1 MIITIAVDVETTGV
15 EPGSRMLELAA
26 IAFDESGAVTDQ
38 YVHLVNP
45 GMPIP
50 PDVTKVNGITDDMVK
65 DAPTAEK
72 VLNGFFGWLPGKL
85 FVGHYAQYDTGI
97 ISWEAGRCGIP
108 IPDDLQVL
116 CTCAMAKENNITKNN
131 KLITI
136 ADYYQLK
143 RIGDDHRA
151 LSDAYLCKQYFL
163 IVKSAMEHEAAAM
176 NSVFKSLAPLPWGAA
191 GHNYQ
196 YVDPPEP
203 VANLPELVAAGTP
216 LSFKY
221 KDAKDEV
228 TERTITPYGWA
239 LADDAD
245 TLHGW
250 CHMREAR
257 RTFRVDRI
265 VEVMADARI
274 DVTQL

>member
-1 MIITIAVDVETTGV
+1 MITIAIDVETTGV

-65 DAPTAEK
+65 NAPTAEK

-116 CTCAMAKENNITKNN
+116 CTCAMAKEFGVTKNN
-131 KLITI
+131 KLVTI
-136 ADYYQLK
+136 ADYYKLK
-143 RIGDDHRA
+143 RLGDDHRA
-151 LSDAYLCKQYFL
+151 LSDADLCRQYFL
-163 IVKSAMEHEAAAM
+163 TVEPSMKHEAAAM
-176 NSVFKSLAPLPWGAA
+176 NSVFKSLTPLPWVSA
-191 GHNYQ
+191 GHDYQ
-196 YVDPPEP
+196 YVPAPEP
-203 VANLPELVAAGTP
+203 VANLPELIAAGAP

-221 KDAKDEV
+221 KDAKEEV
-228 TERTITPYGWA
+228 TERTITPYGYA
-239 LADDAD
+239 QVKDAVMF
-245 TLHGW
+245 HGF

-257 RTFRVDRI
+257 RTFRADRI
-265 VEVMADARI
+265 VEI
-274 DVTQL
+274 LNT